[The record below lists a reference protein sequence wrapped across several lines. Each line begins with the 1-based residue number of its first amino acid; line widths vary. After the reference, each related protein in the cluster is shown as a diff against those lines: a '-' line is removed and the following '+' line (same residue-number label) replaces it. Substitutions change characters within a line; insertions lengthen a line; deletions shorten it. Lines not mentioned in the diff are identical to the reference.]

1 MLESLSPALSCRI
14 IEPMAEPQNPEKLVE
29 VRAHGTVMRL
39 DLAALVTMIQ
49 QRTVDAS
56 AEARGE
62 LTGGEW
68 RRLGAL
74 ELYRA
79 LRPDDVKVPT
89 VESKPEPAIPP
100 LARAEQNLAD
110 YFNSLAVRQLRLDA
124 VMSVIAAG
132 LAAALSVLVHHY
144 VLILLLC
151 LAGWGASYLLTVQV
165 LYRGWISRVRTLGF
179 KRLPWGSR
187 ALLVVAIALPG
198 YLLVASVMPELPGE
212 TLFRWI
218 DGLATIFFAGAS
230 AVVWAFRVETGRMKR
245 VFEVSKDVES
255 RS

>member
-1 MLESLSPALSCRI
+1 
-14 IEPMAEPQNPEKLVE
+14 MAEPQNPEKLVD

-39 DLAALVTMIQ
+39 DLVALVTMIQ
-49 QRTVDAS
+49 QRTIDAS
-56 AEARGE
+56 AEVSGE
-62 LTGGEW
+62 LTRGEW
-68 RRLGAL
+68 SRLGDL

-79 LRPDDVKVPT
+79 LRPDAAALPAA
-89 VESKPEPAIPP
+89 ESKPDAAIPP

-110 YFNSLAVRQLRLDA
+110 YFNSLAVSQLRRDA
-124 VMSVIAAG
+124 LVSMIAAG
-132 LAAALSVLVHHY
+132 LAAALSVPVHRY
-144 VLILLLC
+144 ALILLFC
-151 LAGWGASYLLTVQV
+151 LAGWGVSYLLTVQV
-165 LYRGWISRVRTLGF
+165 LYPGWIARVRTMGF

-187 ALLVVAIALPG
+187 ALVVVAIALPG

-218 DGLATIFFAGAS
+218 DGLATVLFAGAS
-230 AVVWAFRVETGRMKR
+230 AAVWAFRVETGRMKR

>member
-1 MLESLSPALSCRI
+1 
-14 IEPMAEPQNPEKLVE
+14 MAEPQNPEKLVE

-49 QRTVDAS
+49 QRTLDAS

-62 LTGGEW
+62 LTGSEW
-68 RRLGAL
+68 LRLGEL

-79 LRPDDVKVPT
+79 LRSDDIKVPA
-89 VESKPEPAIPP
+89 VRPKPEPAATP
-100 LARAEQNLAD
+100 LARAERNLAD
-110 YFNSLAVRQLRLDA
+110 YFDSLAVRQLRRDA
-124 VMSVIAAG
+124 LVSVIAAG
-132 LAAALSVLVHHY
+132 LTAALSVPVHRY

-151 LAGWGASYLLTVQV
+151 VAGWGASYLLAVQV
-165 LYRGWISRVRTLGF
+165 LYRGWISRVRTMGF

-218 DGLATIFFAGAS
+218 DGAAAVLFAGAS
-230 AVVWAFRVETGRMKR
+230 AVVWGFRVETARMKR
-245 VFEVSKDVES
+245 VFEASKDVQSKE
-255 RS
+255 